1 MHTASSLAGSYRSMR
16 SGGNTTWGRVQEIA
30 LRQGSTEDHKNCSC
44 RYWGEA
50 HGEEVKSCGSVG
62 MLQTHRKP
70 GFIAVLLMEQ
80 LVLDHH
86 DCSIKEVLYSFSL
99 VPDLTGI
106 TVHLAKNFIHCPFIP
121 AIVNHLRL
129 CIFMP
134 KPAINHPAMLLTVRN
149 CQVPFLLFIYFCL
162 GNEYMVNKYQ
172 FKWYSTYSLAYTLLL
187 RATLI
192 TLRYKVNI
200 LWQNSLSES
209 DTKRHL
215 RTT

>member
-1 MHTASSLAGSYRSMR
+1 MR
-16 SGGNTTWGRVQEIA
+16 GGGNITGRRAQEIA
-30 LRQGSTEDHKNCSC
+30 LRQESTEDHRYCSC

-50 HGEEVKSCGSVG
+50 HGEEVNSCSSVG

-80 LVLDHH
+80 LILDHR

-129 CIFMP
+129 SYSCP
-134 KPAINHPAMLLTVRN
+134 NLQLTIQPYYSWLEIAR
-149 CQVPFLLFIYFCL
+149 FLPYYLFIFAWA
-162 GNEYMVNKYQ
+162 VKIQ
-172 FKWYSTYSLAYTLLL
+172 
-187 RATLI
+187 
-192 TLRYKVNI
+192 
-200 LWQNSLSES
+200 
-209 DTKRHL
+209 
-215 RTT
+215 